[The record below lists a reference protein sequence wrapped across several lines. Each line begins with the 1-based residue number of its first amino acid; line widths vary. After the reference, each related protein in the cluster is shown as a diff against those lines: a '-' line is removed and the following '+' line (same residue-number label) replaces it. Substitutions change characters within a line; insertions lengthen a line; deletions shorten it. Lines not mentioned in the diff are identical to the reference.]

1 MRRGFRQ
8 TCSSFTTQ
16 FSVLRYDRVGI
27 KNLTFFFYYD
37 FHSANLELSS
47 AVPSYVSFLV
57 FRSFYSSNF
66 RKIHKKGFISNK
78 SLYYTLRTIADVTL
92 TREQVLDVIRD
103 RANYTQKNKL
113 THFNQSL
120 A

>member
-1 MRRGFRQ
+1 MRRGFRP

-16 FSVLRYDRVGI
+16 FSVLRYDKVGI

-37 FHSANLELSS
+37 FHPAITKLSS
-47 AVPSYVSFLV
+47 AVPSKSAFL
-57 FRSFYSSNF
+57 YSVRF
-66 RKIHKKGFISNK
+66 ILAIFARFIKKGFISNK